1 MTEQEKNDKSLDFVV
16 RYYRKG
22 AFRPRRLGKILEF
35 VPRYSFFC
43 RRNIAAACVATA
55 LIASAGIGVYFYT
68 HPNDST
74 GTSQIPAVE
83 TTVTASKEVH
93 RIEFN
98 NVPLTTVVK
107 EIEKTYNVKISS
119 LPKEQYRLTLSY
131 EGTAED
137 LVATINELLGTNLE
151 IEQ

>member
-1 MTEQEKNDKSLDFVV
+1 M
-16 RYYRKG
+16 
-22 AFRPRRLGKILEF
+22 
-35 VPRYSFFC
+35 PRYSFFS

-55 LIASAGIGVYFYT
+55 LIASASIGVYFYI

-74 GTSQIPAVE
+74 GTSEIPAVE